1 MPTLHPQIVAVLEAM
16 AEAKLRPIEEMTPAE
31 AREQID
37 ATARARKAEPLPV
50 AMNAQRQ
57 VWTAF
62 KRAFV

>member
-31 AREQID
+31 AREQVE